1 MLGGLEPTF
10 FFGAKTREMKGIERG
25 SERRGFLFLAVG
37 EYFRRPEIKFVAE
50 HLVKR
55 TLRTRFTG
63 EEFEYLEIH

>member
-1 MLGGLEPTF
+1 
-10 FFGAKTREMKGIERG
+10 MKGIERG